1 MRIRKWAAVAAASA
15 MLLAACGTD
24 DDAEPDAADDVTET
38 EEDADEADDAEEA
51 ADEEWPDEIVLG
63 LVPSQEVDQLVE
75 DAQVLG
81 DLLEAELGISIDT
94 FVPTDYTA
102 LVVAM
107 QTGQAHVGMFGPIAL
122 VQAADQAGANVTL
135 QSIRRGTSSYHT
147 QWFTNGDN
155 ADRFCL
161 DDVVQAENPEG
172 NTFSYCNGTDSAT
185 EGPVGEDA
193 LSNIE
198 EGETVHFVDAGSA
211 SGYYYPAT
219 QIQTVAGIDPV
230 DGIDGQ
236 FAGSHQ
242 ATVQN
247 VQRGDAAVGVSFD
260 DARNDLIEED
270 PNIGEDVIVFAWSE
284 EIPNDGVAIAGDLP
298 QSLQD
303 AITQAFLD
311 IIETEDGGQA
321 FFDVY
326 SIEGLVPA
334 DLEALDVAR
343 QVEANFG

>member
-1 MRIRKWAAVAAASA
+1 MKIRQWAAVAAAAA
-15 MLLAACGTD
+15 MLLAACGSD
-24 DDAEPDAADDVTET
+24 DPEQDAADDGPDTAET
-38 EEDADEADDAEEA
+38 DEADDADD
-51 ADEEWPDEIVLG
+51 ADGTDDWPDEIILG

-107 QTGQAHVGMFGPIAL
+107 QTGQAHIGMFGPIAL
-122 VQAADQAGANVTL
+122 VQAADQAGAAVTL
-135 QSIRRGTSSYHT
+135 QSIRRGSSSYHT
-147 QWFTNGDN
+147 QWFTNADN
-155 ADRFCL
+155 VDRFCL
-161 DDVVQAENPEG
+161 DEVVQAENPEG
-172 NTFSYCNGTDSAT
+172 NTFSYCNGTDSA
-185 EGPVGEDA
+185 EAGPIGEEA
-193 LSNIE
+193 LANIE
-198 EGETVHFVDAGSA
+198 EGETVYFVDAGSA

-219 QIQTVAGIDPV
+219 QIQTVAGIDPI

-260 DARNDLIEED
+260 DARNDLVEED

-311 IIETEDGGQA
+311 IIETEEGAQA

-326 SIEGLVPA
+326 SIQGLVEA